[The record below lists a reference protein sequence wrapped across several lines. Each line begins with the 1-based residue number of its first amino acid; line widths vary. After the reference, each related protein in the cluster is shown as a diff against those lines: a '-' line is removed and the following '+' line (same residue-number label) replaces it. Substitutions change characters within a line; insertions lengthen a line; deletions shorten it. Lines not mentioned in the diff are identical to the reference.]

1 MRYTSG
7 MNVRE
12 YTRLKLEAEA
22 EYRRKLEAIET
33 VWKLSGGANQGTATH
48 GTSSLSKGSLH
59 QAVKNA
65 IQFLSGDFSLHDVEK
80 RIQESDPALAAR
92 VKRPSL
98 SSALKR
104 LADDKEI
111 VLVTTG
117 SGKRASTYR
126 RAG

>member
-1 MRYTSG
+1 
-7 MNVRE
+7 MNIRE
-12 YTRLKLEAEA
+12 YERLKVEAAA

-33 VWKLSGGANQGTATH
+33 VWRMSGGASQNDADAQATTL
-48 GTSSLSKGSLH
+48 GKGSLH

-65 IQFLSGDFSLHDVEK
+65 VQVISGEFTHRDVEK
-80 RIQESDPALAAR
+80 QIQVSDPAIAAK

-104 LADDKEI
+104 LADEKEI
-111 VLVTTG
+111 VLVSAG
-117 SGKRASTYR
+117 RGKRASKYR